1 MRVIG
6 ITGPSGSGKTQ
17 LTESISSLGI
27 KAINADELYH
37 SMLIPP
43 SKCLDAIRFEF
54 GDSVFKNDGSLD
66 RNALSSIVFN
76 DKQKLEL
83 LNKTVLC
90 IVVERIRDIIK
101 SLEQCGEK
109 AVVIDAPTL
118 IESGFYKECDT
129 VISVLSS
136 ESERSK
142 RISMRD
148 NISEEKAIERIRA
161 QKDDSFYI
169 SNSHIVIYNNGTQE
183 EFSSNIRE
191 IIDKLHLFS

>member
-118 IESGFYKECDT
+118 IEFGFYKECDT

>member
-17 LTESISSLGI
+17 LTESIASLGI
-27 KAINADELYH
+27 KTINADELYH

-43 SKCLDAIRFEF
+43 SKCLDAIRSEF

-66 RNALSSIVFN
+66 RNALSAIVFN

-90 IVVERIRDIIK
+90 IVIEKIRDIIK
-101 SLEQCGEK
+101 SFEKHGEK
-109 AVVIDAPTL
+109 AVIIDAPTL

-142 RISMRD
+142 RISIRD
-148 NISEEKAIERIRA
+148 NISKEKAIERIRA

-169 SNSHIVIYNNGTQE
+169 SNSHIVIYNNGTPE
-183 EFSSNIRE
+183 EFSSSIRN